1 MSKRKIITVVAAV
14 VVVVVVVLV
23 LVFALRPTEEEPQ
36 IEIGGILCMTGA
48 LSAMGDLI
56 SQGAYL
62 AVEEINADGG
72 VLGKNLTLTIEDSAT
87 NDATAFEAYKKLVE
101 VDGVQVIVG
110 PMISGAVMSSGAYAE
125 LNEVA
130 MVSPSATSPFI
141 TNTTWTQWALRTC
154 TTDYL
159 QGGVIANIIIDE
171 GYNTTAIMVQ
181 DTPYGIGIELV
192 VTDLLEDAGV
202 EIVASIRYD
211 EEALDYLTELGL
223 IVAANPDV
231 IVQVGYHTD
240 SAKVYVGADS
250 LGLNATP
257 WLVAEGVYG
266 LLASEYPAAAAFMAE
281 ADLLG
286 CTLAP
291 DPELAAYVAFVAAY
305 EARWGESP
313 GVYCDTIYDA
323 VNLIALAIEDAG
335 VYDGAAIQDSLY
347 DVGVDYSGASG
358 TTTWDANGD
367 RVSATYGIWEL
378 VETAPE
384 VYEYVIL
391 EYIPF

>member
-1 MSKRKIITVVAAV
+1 MSRKIVAVLIVVSM
-14 VVVVVVVLV
+14 VLV
-23 LVFALRPTEEEPQ
+23 GVLAPGCEPTDET
-36 IEIGGILCMTGA
+36 IDIGSILCMTGA
-48 LSAMGDLI
+48 LAAMGHLI
-56 SQGAYL
+56 SQGAIL

-101 VDGVQVIVG
+101 VDGVEVIVG

-125 LNEVA
+125 LNEVP
-130 MVSPSATSPFI
+130 MVSPSATSPLI

-159 QGGVIANIIIDE
+159 QGGVIADIIIDE
-171 GYNTTAIMVQ
+171 GYNATAFMVQ

-192 VTDLLEDAGV
+192 VTEILEAANMTIV
-202 EIVASIRYD
+202 ETIRYD
-211 EEALDYLTELGL
+211 ELAANYLTELQAIKDAG
-223 IVAANPDV
+223 ADV

-240 SAKVYVGADS
+240 SAKVYENADS

-266 LLASEYPAAAAFMAE
+266 LEAETYPAAAAFMAE
-281 ADLLG
+281 APLLG

-291 DPELAAYVAFVAAY
+291 DPGLAAYVAFVAAY

-323 VNLIALAIEDAG
+323 VNLIALAIEEAG
-335 VYDGAAIQDSLY
+335 EYDGAAIKDALY
-347 DVGVDYSGASG
+347 ELGVDYSGASG
-358 TTTWDANGD
+358 ETTWDANGD
-367 RVSATYGIWEL
+367 RVSATYGIWDY
-378 VETAPE
+378 VETSPL

>member
-1 MSKRKIITVVAAV
+1 MSRKIVAVLIVVSMA
-14 VVVVVVVLV
+14 LV
-23 LVFALRPTEEEPQ
+23 GVIVPGCVPTDGE
-36 IEIGGILCMTGA
+36 IEIGSILCMTGA
-48 LSAMGDLI
+48 LAAMGHLI
-56 SQGAYL
+56 SQGAIL
-62 AVEEINADGG
+62 AVEEINDDGG

-87 NDATAFEAYKKLVE
+87 DDAAAFEAYKKLVE
-101 VDGVQVIVG
+101 VDGVEVIVG

-125 LNEVA
+125 LNEVP
-130 MVSPSATSPFI
+130 MVSPSATSPLI

-159 QGGVIANIIIDE
+159 QGGVIADIIIDE

-192 VTDLLEDAGV
+192 VTEILEAANVTIV
-202 EIVASIRYD
+202 ETIRYD
-211 EEALDYLTELGL
+211 ELAANYLTELQAIKDAG
-223 IVAANPDV
+223 ADV

-266 LLASEYPAAAAFMAE
+266 LEAETYPAAAAFMAE
-281 ADLLG
+281 APLLG

-291 DPELAAYVAFVAAY
+291 DPGLAAYVAFVAAY

-323 VNLIALAIEDAG
+323 VNLIALAIEEAG
-335 VYDGAAIQDSLY
+335 EYDGAAIKDALY
-347 DVGVDYSGASG
+347 ELGVDYSGASG
-358 TTTWDANGD
+358 ETTWDANGD
-367 RVSATYGIWEL
+367 RVSATYGIWDY
-378 VETAPE
+378 VETSPL